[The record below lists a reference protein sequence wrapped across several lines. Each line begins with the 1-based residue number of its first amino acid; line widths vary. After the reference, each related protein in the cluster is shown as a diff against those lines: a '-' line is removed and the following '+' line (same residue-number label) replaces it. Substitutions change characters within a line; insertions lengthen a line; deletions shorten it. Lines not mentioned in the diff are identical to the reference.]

1 MKNVILENF
10 KNFGFIRSKVPI
22 SLFNKIK
29 KECLSNPKNKM
40 TSFVTGPNVAQHFY
54 MEKNKKEFNNYL
66 AQVIK
71 IYKDQDGYLNSVKI
85 LEKNSPIKLGAPWI
99 NYQKRYE
106 FFPVHNHSGVLSY
119 VLWVNIPYDV
129 EKEIKGPNPYA
140 SCFEFFYSNIL
151 GEYTSFK
158 IKVGKE
164 DEGTLLIFPS
174 PLSHCVYPFYTSKGT
189 RISVSGNIFLT

>member
-22 SLFNKIK
+22 NLFNKIK

-40 TSFVTGPNVAQHFY
+40 TSFVTGPNVAKHFY
-54 MEKNKKEFNNYL
+54 MEKNKKEFNDHL

-85 LEKNSPIKLGAPWI
+85 LEKNSPIKLGIPWI

-129 EKEIKGPNPYA
+129 EKEIKGPTPYA
-140 SCFEFFYSNIL
+140 SCFEFFYCNIL
-151 GEYTSFK
+151 GEYTSYK

-164 DEGTLLIFPS
+164 DEGTLLIFPAS
-174 PLSHCVYPFYTSKGT
+174 LSHCVYPFYTSKGT